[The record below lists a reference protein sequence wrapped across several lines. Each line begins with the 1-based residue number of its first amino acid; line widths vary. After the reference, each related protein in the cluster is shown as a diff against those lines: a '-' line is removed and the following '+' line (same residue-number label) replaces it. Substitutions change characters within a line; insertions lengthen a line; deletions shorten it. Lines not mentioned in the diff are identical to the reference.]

1 MLDPQQVKIVFFD
14 IDETLYMKHQR
25 YLPSSVATALVKLQQ
40 NGITAAIA
48 TGRSLCSM
56 PHEVNQLVKR
66 LPIELLVTINGQ
78 YNSYRGQPL
87 QTYPLALA
95 DIERIVAFFKQHGID
110 YAFVSERD
118 VAVNRVTAEIA
129 NAMDPITQNYIVD
142 TDYYLKHPVYQML
155 PFYTQA
161 QDQLIADS
169 GILQQHLRV
178 VRWHDYS
185 VDLFAAEGSKA
196 RGIKTVLRHFG
207 LTAENAVAFGD
218 GLNDLEMLREVG
230 FGVAMGNAHPEL
242 KAVADYVTADIA
254 DDGLYQG
261 LLDLGLI
268 D

>member
-14 IDETLYMKHQR
+14 IDETLYMKHQQH
-25 YLPSSVATALVKLQQ
+25 LPSSVATALTKLQQ
-40 NGITAAIA
+40 KGIIPAIA
-48 TGRSLCSM
+48 TGRSVCSM
-56 PHEVNQLVKR
+56 PVEVVELVKT

-87 QTYPLALA
+87 QTYPLAQA
-95 DIERIVAFFKQHGID
+95 DIKRIVAFFKQHRID
-110 YAFVSERD
+110 YAFVSEHD
-118 VAVNRVTAEIA
+118 VAVNRVTPEIA
-129 NAMDPITQNYIVD
+129 EAMDPITKNYIVD
-142 TDYYLKHPVYQML
+142 ADYYLKHPVYQML
-155 PFYTQA
+155 PFYHA
-161 QDQLIADS
+161 EQDQLIADS

-178 VRWHDYS
+178 VRWHEYS

-196 RGIKTVLRHFG
+196 RGIRAILQHFG
-207 LTAENAVAFGD
+207 LSAENAVAFGD

-261 LLDLGLI
+261 LVDLGLI
-268 D
+268 E